1 MRRTVVVSLLG
12 LMLLALILVACE
24 GYTESGGG
32 SRSQQGMNGGLESAR
47 ADKAN
52 GSIEKEIEVEGV
64 SGLILDADVTLSVEK
79 GTYKIELIGEDG
91 EVTLALEAS
100 DGESVSGQGWMAVDT
115 FGEANY
121 RVTATEAENVE
132 YSIEY
137 TYR

>member
-12 LMLLALILVACE
+12 LMLLALLLTACE

-32 SRSQQGMNGGLESAR
+32 STSQQGMNGGRESGR
-47 ADKAN
+47 ANKAN

-132 YSIEY
+132 YTIEY

>member
-12 LMLLALILVACE
+12 LMLLALVLAACE

-32 SRSQQGMNGGLESAR
+32 STSQQGMNGGRESAR
-47 ADKAN
+47 ANKAN

-115 FGEANY
+115 FGGANY

>member
-1 MRRTVVVSLLG
+1 MRRTWIVTLMG
-12 LMLLALILVACE
+12 LMLLGLLLVACE
-24 GYTESGGG
+24 GYTESG
-32 SRSQQGMNGGLESAR
+32 SSYRSQQGMNGGQESAS
-47 ADKAN
+47 ANKAN

-64 SGLILDADVTLSVEK
+64 SGLILDAVVTLSVEK

-91 EVTLALEAS
+91 EVTLALEAR
-100 DGESVSGQGWMAVDT
+100 DGQTVSGEGWMAVDT
-115 FGEANY
+115 FGEARY

>member
-1 MRRTVVVSLLG
+1 MRRTWVVSVLA
-12 LMLLALILVACE
+12 LMLLALLLAACE
-24 GYTESGGG
+24 GYTESGGR
-32 SRSQQGMNGGLESAR
+32 STSQQGMNGGRESAR
-47 ADKAN
+47 ANKAN

-79 GTYKIELIGEDG
+79 GTYKIELIGEEG

-100 DGESVSGQGWMAVDT
+100 DGESVSGHGWMAVDS
-115 FGEANY
+115 FGQANY
-121 RVTATEAENVE
+121 RVTAKEAENVE

>member
-1 MRRTVVVSLLG
+1 MRRTLVVSLLG
-12 LMLLALILVACE
+12 LMLLALLLVSLE
-24 GYTESGGG
+24 VYTESGGA
-32 SRSQQGMNGGLESAR
+32 STSQQGMNGGRENAR
-47 ADKAN
+47 ATKAN

-64 SGLILDADVTLSVEK
+64 SGLILDADVTLSVAK

>member
-1 MRRTVVVSLLG
+1 
-12 LMLLALILVACE
+12 
-24 GYTESGGG
+24 
-32 SRSQQGMNGGLESAR
+32 MNGGGETAS

-52 GSIEKEIEVEGV
+52 GSTEKAIEVEGV
-64 SGLILDADVTLSVEK
+64 SGLILDANVTISVEK
-79 GTYKIELIGEDG
+79 GTYKIELIGENG

-100 DGESVSGQGWMAVDT
+100 DGETVSGQGWMAVDT